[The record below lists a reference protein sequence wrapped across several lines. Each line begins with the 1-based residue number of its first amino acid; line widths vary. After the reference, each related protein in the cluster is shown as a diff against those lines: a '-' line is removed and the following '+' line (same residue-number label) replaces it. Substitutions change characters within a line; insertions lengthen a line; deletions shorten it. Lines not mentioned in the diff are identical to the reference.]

1 MTLPRWRPA
10 YVGIG
15 SNLEKPVQQI
25 NQAFEWLRSIEHSVL
40 VGRSGLYRSAP
51 FGDVEQPDF
60 INAVAALMTRLE
72 PLVLL
77 HKLKGM
83 EDAHGRDRTVVR
95 WGPRCID
102 LDLLAVGTISIDS
115 DELTLPHPGIAERN
129 FVLLPWAEVAPDFRI
144 PGLTSVARLAG
155 ELAAE
160 PDIER
165 LE

>member
-1 MTLPRWRPA
+1 
-10 YVGIG
+10 
-15 SNLEKPVQQI
+15 
-25 NQAFEWLRSIEHSVL
+25 
-40 VGRSGLYRSAP
+40 
-51 FGDVEQPDF
+51 
-60 INAVAALMTRLE
+60 MTRLE
-72 PLVLL
+72 PLVFL

-83 EDAHGRDRTVVR
+83 EDAQGRDRSVVR

-102 LDLLAVGTISIDS
+102 LDLLAVGAISIDS
-115 DELTLPHPGIAERN
+115 DELTLPHPGIAERG

-155 ELAAE
+155 ELAAG

>member
-1 MTLPRWRPA
+1 MTLPHWRPA

-25 NQAFEWLRSIEHSVL
+25 NQAFELLCGLERSVL

-51 FGDVEQPDF
+51 LGAVEQPDF

-83 EDAHGRDRTVVR
+83 EDAQGRDRSVVR

-102 LDLLAVGTISIDS
+102 LDLLA
-115 DELTLPHPGIAERN
+115 
-129 FVLLPWAEVAPDFRI
+129 DFRI
-144 PGLTSVARLAG
+144 PGVTSVARLAG

>member
-25 NQAFEWLRSIEHSVL
+25 NQAFELLCGLERSVL

-51 FGDVEQPDF
+51 LGDVEQPDF

-83 EDAHGRDRTVVR
+83 EDAQGRDRSVVR

-102 LDLLAVGTISIDS
+102 LDLLAVGGISIDS
-115 DELTLPHPGIAERN
+115 DELTLPHPGIAERD
-129 FVLLPWAEVAPDFRI
+129 FVLLPWVEVAPDFRI
-144 PGLTSVARLAG
+144 PGLTSVARLAD
-155 ELAAE
+155 ELAAG